1 MPVGD
6 ATRHRGALVLQGGPR
21 SGIWSWTAGDW
32 EVLNDYLDAYLQH
45 EELRNAFDSLK
56 GFHEVL
62 FATLPLGV
70 LAVDR
75 MGRVTYISPP
85 AQEILG
91 YRQGEAI
98 GADCLRILRPVG
110 TEDNPLLLGLRGKVT
125 TVELY
130 ITDREGKEKPVW
142 MRMARIPGRPG
153 EGPRGLL
160 AMIRDTSEERTFEEE
175 QRRRERLASI
185 GELSAGVAHEIRN
198 PLTGIGNCA
207 QVLRDRLAPDDPR
220 LRFVSI
226 ILDETSRLNRIV
238 ESLLSFARPGRPQL
252 QESTIVDL
260 LKRVLEL
267 EAELH
272 RQQGITAELKVRGR
286 IPMIFIDPEQVAQV
300 FLNVVRNAGEA
311 MPSGGRLTLDCSVLR
326 RRTHLR
332 RGTGRRKTDQIRYD
346 RTVPLRRFVQVRVSD
361 TGRGIP
367 QDIVPRVFD
376 PFFTTRAKGTGLG
389 LSITQSIIKEHGGFI
404 SVRSI
409 ENKGTTISID
419 LPVERREGE
428 RRGNA

>member
-1 MPVGD
+1 MEPVGRTLRQIFGRTRFGLYAFPQDCARPLLLTSSTAWPPPGIDPLPILEDDDLWKSLPSGRPQPLSAIKKRGPRWPRTKALALVPVGD

-130 ITDREGKEKPVW
+130 ITDREGKEKPVCGW
-142 MRMARIPGRPG
+142 RGSPA
-153 EGPRGLL
+153 GP
-160 AMIRDTSEERTFEEE
+160 AKD
-175 QRRRERLASI
+175 REA
-185 GELSAGVAHEIRN
+185 
-198 PLTGIGNCA
+198 C
-207 QVLRDRLAPDDPR
+207 LR
-220 LRFVSI
+220 
-226 ILDETSRLNRIV
+226 
-238 ESLLSFARPGRPQL
+238 
-252 QESTIVDL
+252 
-260 LKRVLEL
+260 
-267 EAELH
+267 
-272 RQQGITAELKVRGR
+272 
-286 IPMIFIDPEQVAQV
+286 
-300 FLNVVRNAGEA
+300 
-311 MPSGGRLTLDCSVLR
+311 
-326 RRTHLR
+326 
-332 RGTGRRKTDQIRYD
+332 
-346 RTVPLRRFVQVRVSD
+346 
-361 TGRGIP
+361 
-367 QDIVPRVFD
+367 
-376 PFFTTRAKGTGLG
+376 
-389 LSITQSIIKEHGGFI
+389 
-404 SVRSI
+404 
-409 ENKGTTISID
+409 
-419 LPVERREGE
+419 
-428 RRGNA
+428 